1 MNRQISIQQY
11 RAIDLTILALVL
23 AFTQVLIQ
31 IAASFWFPEQLYV
44 VSPVAAVTALVMMRW
59 NGYAA
64 IHAALG
70 GIVLAASAHG
80 SAQHFLIY
88 GGGNLLSLLA
98 LLFLKGFGKEKIR
111 KDGFLAEVFALCVQL
126 LMWLGRAGVAFLLG
140 YTPEACLGFITTD
153 VLSCLF
159 TLVIIWIVRRIEG
172 LFEDQIHYLL
182 RLASERKVEGRESL

>member
-1 MNRQISIQQY
+1 MNRQISVQQY

-70 GIVLAASAHG
+70 GIVLAAAAHG
-80 SAQHFLIY
+80 TGQHFLIY
-88 GGGNLLSLLA
+88 GCGNLLSLLA
-98 LLFLKGFGKEKIR
+98 LFFLKGLGKEKIR